1 MNMDKHIAAPKAQNK
16 IAQDVFLKR
25 DLGGGSFGL
34 RRQAE
39 RDAALDQ
46 AGRLGCPHK
55 SAVAA
60 ALCQRSPKAATRF
73 MRLLFLAFI
82 FDNASQGVALGC
94 PVLRLW
100 RGKWRPERPEQ
111 ESPGQSEAPPWFE
124 WLKEL
129 FALKGQNN
137 FHRCVAMAH
146 ISPC

>member
-1 MNMDKHIAAPKAQNK
+1 MSGRSSAPKAQNK
-16 IAQDVFLKR
+16 TAQDLFLNR

-46 AGRLGCPHK
+46 AGRLGCPCK

-60 ALCQRSPKAATRF
+60 ALCQRSPKAVPHFTRF
-73 MRLLFLAFI
+73 LFLAFI
-82 FDNASQGVALGC
+82 FDNTPQGVALGC

-111 ESPGQSEAPPWFE
+111 ESPGQSETPPWVE
-124 WLKEL
+124 WLKGL
-129 FALKGQNN
+129 FALKEQNN
-137 FHRCVAMAH
+137 FHRCIAVTH

>member
-1 MNMDKHIAAPKAQNK
+1 MNTDKQIAAPKAQNK
-16 IAQDVFLKR
+16 TAQDLFLNR

-46 AGRLGCPHK
+46 AGRLGCPCK

-60 ALCQRSPKAATRF
+60 ALCQRSPKAATLF
-73 MRLLFLAFI
+73 TRLLFLVFI

-111 ESPGQSEAPPWFE
+111 ESPGQSEAPPWVE

-137 FHRCVAMAH
+137 FHRGVAVAH